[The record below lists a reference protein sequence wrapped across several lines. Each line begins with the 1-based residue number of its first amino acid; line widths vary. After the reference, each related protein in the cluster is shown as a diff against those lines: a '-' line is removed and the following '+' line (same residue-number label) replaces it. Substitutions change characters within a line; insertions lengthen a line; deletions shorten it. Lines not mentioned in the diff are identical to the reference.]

1 MFAKHPSVQVTRNRS
16 DFYPSFGSIRSYST
30 SGANGGG
37 GGATHTAFLG
47 IGTNLG
53 DKVGNFANALKRLR
67 EIGKEE
73 LKIVDSS
80 FLYESEAM
88 YHEDQDTF
96 LNAAIKV
103 RIVSLHTSLCAI
115 VLILLRGAL
124 LDRNYTFPSSSSRR
138 PERSRSEPRKG
149 FLNFPKRSSSDRS
162 RPPTVRRPYVRTLEG
177 DGEG

>member
-1 MFAKHPSVQVTRNRS
+1 MFAKHPSVQITRSRS

-30 SGANGGG
+30 SSANGGG

-53 DKVGNFANALKRLR
+53 DKVGNFANALRKLR
-67 EIGKEE
+67 EIGKEK

-103 RIVSLHTSLCAI
+103 RIDSSRPSLCSA
-115 VLILLRGAL
+115 VLTLLPTTP
-124 LDRNYTFPSSSSRR
+124 LDRNYTLSSSSSRR

-149 FLNFPKRSSSDRS
+149 FLNFQKRSSSDRS
-162 RPPTVRRPYVRTLEG
+162 RPPTVRRPYV
-177 DGEG
+177 